1 MSMDSV
7 SNIGQLDLAFVGFGE
22 AATAIV
28 EGWGVGGDGSTAAY
42 DIKTDDPV
50 AEISQGKFADY
61 EASGVAGK
69 ATLGEALAGAELIF
83 SLVTADQ
90 AETVAKAAVPHLTRN
105 AMFLDGNS
113 CAPGTKRRS
122 ATAIEAA
129 GARYV
134 DVAIMSPIRPALH
147 KSPMLLS
154 GPHAEAA
161 LDVMERLD
169 MNATIAEGEVGTASS
184 IKMMRSVMIKGM
196 EALVLE
202 CVLAARQAGV
212 EDVVLESLEK
222 TYPGFD
228 WPARAAY
235 MMERVTTHGLRRAA
249 EMREVALTVDELGL
263 DGGMSRA
270 TADWQQRIGELGLAP
285 GEEDHKARADA
296 ILKLLINQQDG

>member
-1 MSMDSV
+1 MTMDSV

-28 EGWGVGGDGSTAAY
+28 EGWGARDGLSTAAY
-42 DIKTDDPV
+42 DIKTDDPA
-50 AEISQGKFADY
+50 AEVSQAKFTDY

-69 ATLGEALAGAELIF
+69 ATLGEALDGAELIF

-90 AETVAKAAVPHLTRN
+90 AETAAEAAVPHLAQN
-105 AMFLDGNS
+105 AIFLDGNS

-122 ATAIEAA
+122 AAAIEAA

-169 MNATIAEGEVGTASS
+169 MNATIAEGDVGTASS

-212 EDVVLESLEK
+212 EDVVLESLDK

-228 WPARAAY
+228 WPARAAPW
-235 MMERVTTHGLRRAA
+235 RSSA
-249 EMREVALTVDELGL
+249 
-263 DGGMSRA
+263 SR
-270 TADWQQRIGELGLAP
+270 P
-285 GEEDHKARADA
+285 
-296 ILKLLINQQDG
+296 